1 MKNLLCSLVLACGLA
16 VVHAAEEQR
25 AMFGVVVEE
34 NAVEHQG
41 GVVVRAV
48 RPGSPA
54 EALNLQ
60 PGDRI
65 ELMNGLRVNSKEE
78 MRGLLRSL
86 RPGQTLELL
95 YYKLGS
101 AKPARATVVLAERP
115 ALSRFRPVSPGAAV
129 GGDRMV
135 RPLVINPEIR
145 AAMRGHRRAVAQQLS
160 HLMGEFSP
168 RQVTEHLQAIRN
180 LARDANP
187 RGRGWMLG
195 DAGEVT
201 LQFRDAEGTLVLYG
215 ADKVLTL
222 TVYDT
227 TGGLLYS
234 CPLNTPE
241 ERAAVPQPVMER
253 LKRLR

>member
-16 VVHAAEEQR
+16 AVHAAEEQR

-34 NAVEHQG
+34 NAFDQQG

-54 EALNLQ
+54 ESLNLQ

-78 MRGLLRSL
+78 MRALLRSL
-86 RPGQTLELL
+86 RPGQSLEIL
-95 YYKLGS
+95 YYKAGS
-101 AKPARATVVLAERP
+101 AEPDRATVVLAARP
-115 ALSRFRPVSPGAAV
+115 ARLKSNPISPGGAF

-145 AAMRGHRRAVAQQLS
+145 AAMRGHRRAVVQQLS
-160 HLMGEFSP
+160 EMAGDFSP
-168 RQVTEHLQAIRN
+168 GQVTEHLQAIRN

-195 DAGEVT
+195 KAGEVT
-201 LQFRDAEGTLVLYG
+201 LQFRDGEGTLVLYG
-215 ADKVLTL
+215 ADNALTL
-222 TVYDT
+222 RVYDSS
-227 TGGLLYS
+227 GVLLHT

-241 ERAAVPQPVMER
+241 ERAAVPQQVIER

>member
-1 MKNLLCSLVLACGLA
+1 MKELLFCLVLVCGLA

-34 NAVEHQG
+34 NAVDSQG

-54 EALNLQ
+54 ESLNLQ

-65 ELMNGLRVNSKEE
+65 ALMNGTLVNSKRE
-78 MRGLLRSL
+78 LRSL
-86 RPGQTLELL
+86 LRTLHPGQSLEIL
-95 YYKLGS
+95 YYKAGS
-101 AKPARATVVLAERP
+101 SEPGRATVVLAARP
-115 ALSRFRPVSPGAAV
+115 ARSSFNPITPGAAV

-145 AAMRGHRRAVAQQLS
+145 AAMRAHRRAVARQLS
-160 HLMGEFSP
+160 QMAGDFSP
-168 RQVTEHLQAIRN
+168 QQVTEHLQAIRN

-187 RGRGWMLG
+187 GGRGWMLG
-195 DAGEVT
+195 KAGEVT
-201 LQFRDAEGTLVLYG
+201 LQFRDTEGILVLYG
-215 ADKVLTL
+215 ADNSLTL
-222 TVYDT
+222 SVYDLV
-227 TGGLLYS
+227 GGLMCT

-241 ERAAVPQPVMER
+241 ERAAVPQQVTER